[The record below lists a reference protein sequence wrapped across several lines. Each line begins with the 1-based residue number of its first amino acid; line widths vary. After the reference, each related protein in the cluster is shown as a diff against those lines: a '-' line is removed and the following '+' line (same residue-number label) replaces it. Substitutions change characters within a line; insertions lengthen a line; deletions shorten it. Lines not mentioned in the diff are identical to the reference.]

1 MDCKLQLR
9 CEARLPG
16 QASAMENFRLK
27 VFRTVAEEASFRRA
41 AERLH
46 LSQPA
51 VSQQIHALEEEVGAT
66 LFDRG
71 KGRIRLTDAGVVLLR
86 YARKGARLADE
97 ARAALDS
104 LRGETTGTL
113 RIGASMTVTQYI
125 LPRMLGAFIEQHP
138 RIEPA
143 VTSGNT
149 EQIVAALAQRR
160 IDLGLIEGPV
170 SSRDVY
176 RQRFFEDRLVL
187 IVGRRSPWPG
197 NPGLRKSGP
206 MHAAVPV
213 RALAEVPLLMR
224 ERGSGSRRVV
234 ELALRRAGFRLSD
247 LRIAMDLDSI
257 VAIISAV
264 EAGLGAGFVSEW
276 AIQKEL
282 KLGTVRVVP
291 VEGLDIRREMHLI
304 RPFGPVP
311 DGAAG
316 AFERFILAGVS

>member
-1 MDCKLQLR
+1 
-9 CEARLPG
+9 
-16 QASAMENFRLK
+16 MENFRLK
-27 VFRTVAEEASFRRA
+27 VFRTVAEESSFRRA
-41 AERLH
+41 AERLN

-51 VSQQIHALEEEVGAT
+51 VSQQIHALEEELGAT

-71 KGRIRLTDAGVVLLR
+71 KGRIRLTDSGALLLR

-97 ARAALDS
+97 ARAALDG
-104 LRGETTGTL
+104 LRGETTGHL

-125 LPRMLGAFIEQHP
+125 LPRMLGAFLEQHP

-149 EQIVAALAQRR
+149 EQIVAALAHHK

-170 SSRDVY
+170 SSREVF

-187 IVGRRSPWPG
+187 IVGRRYPWPG
-197 NPGLRKSGP
+197 GPASGKSGP
-206 MHAAVPV
+206 VKPTIPV
-213 RALAEVPLLMR
+213 RALTEVPLLMR

-234 ELALRRAGFRLSD
+234 ELALHRARLRFSD
-247 LRIAMDLDSI
+247 LRIAMNLDSI

-291 VEGLDIRREMHLI
+291 VDGLDIRRSMHLI
-304 RPFGPVP
+304 RPFGPLP
-311 DGAAG
+311 EGPAG
-316 AFERFILAGVS
+316 AFERFILAE

>member
-1 MDCKLQLR
+1 
-9 CEARLPG
+9 
-16 QASAMENFRLK
+16 MENFRLK
-27 VFRTVAEEASFRRA
+27 VFRTVADESSFRRA

-51 VSQQIHALEEEVGAT
+51 VSQQIHALDEELNTT

-71 KGRIRLTDAGVVLLR
+71 KGRIRLTASGALLLR
-86 YARKGARLADE
+86 YARKGARLAEE
-97 ARAALDS
+97 ARAALDG

-125 LPRMLGAFIEQHP
+125 LPRMLGAFLEQHP

-149 EQIVAALAQRR
+149 DQIVDALAHRK

-170 SSRDVY
+170 SSRDVF

-187 IVGRRSPWPG
+187 IVGRRYPWPVG
-197 NPGLRKSGP
+197 PAPAKSGS
-206 MHAAVPV
+206 AKAASLLTAVPL
-213 RALAEVPLLMR
+213 RALTEVPLLMR

-234 ELALRRAGFRLSD
+234 ELALRRAGLRPSD
-247 LRIAMDLDSI
+247 LRIAMNLDSI

-282 KLGTVRVVP
+282 KLGTVRVIP
-291 VEGLDIRREMHLI
+291 VEGLDIRRAMHLI
-304 RPFGPVP
+304 RPFGPTP
-311 DGAAG
+311 EGPAG
-316 AFERFILAGVS
+316 AFERFLLAE